1 MNSFQA
7 QWHSN
12 LFDRTLSK
20 LDLLQ
25 FPNTKTFI
33 QLWPRG
39 KKYHAI
45 TNLRW
50 NLLGKEDNES
60 ILLLCQ
66 LRRHSSRLVPQ
77 SLRTS
82 MLTFW
87 THIGRWGARGSNQLS
102 TRVGCPWGFGEDG
115 DSRSPREL
123 LRVQLYISRSNGS
136 HNWAASW
143 RFFWTLSLFLKSSS
157 KTWFFPHHPRL
168 GNSMLYPSSPHPRLI
183 NFIFSYTMT
192 PAALTISQLH
202 WTLSEF
208 HLSEPQASTNLL
220 NNIPSLDQSEPSKE
234 HLTTWLN
241 HIHLF
246 ILTVAFEGQC
256 SISTVVWK
264 FSRIGPG

>member
-1 MNSFQA
+1 MYYTLSLCSVIQDTHFHHHLIKELPKWCPMNSFQA

-12 LFDRTLSK
+12 LLDRTLSK

-33 QLWPRG
+33 HLWPRR

-50 NLLGKEDNES
+50 SLLEKEDNES

-66 LRRHSSRLVPQ
+66 LRRHSSRLVPW

-102 TRVGCPWGFGEDG
+102 TRVGCPCRFWEDG
-115 DSRSPREL
+115 ESRSPREL

-136 HNWAASW
+136 HNWAQVGGI
-143 RFFWTLSLFLKSSS
+143 LE
-157 KTWFFPHHPRL
+157 
-168 GNSMLYPSSPHPRLI
+168 I
-183 NFIFSYTMT
+183 
-192 PAALTISQLH
+192 
-202 WTLSEF
+202 
-208 HLSEPQASTNLL
+208 LL
-220 NNIPSLDQSEPSKE
+220 D
-234 HLTTWLN
+234 
-241 HIHLF
+241 F
-246 ILTVAFEGQC
+246 ILILQILF
-256 SISTVVWK
+256 
-264 FSRIGPG
+264 